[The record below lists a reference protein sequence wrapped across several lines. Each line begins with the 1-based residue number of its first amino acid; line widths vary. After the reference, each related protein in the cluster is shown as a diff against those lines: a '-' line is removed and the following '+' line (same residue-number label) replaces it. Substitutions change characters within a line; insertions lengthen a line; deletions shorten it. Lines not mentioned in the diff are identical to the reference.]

1 MTFDRRILNCWFI
14 LALNG
19 MQVRNQQ
26 CHPVLTPMRV
36 DDKEGAKDGVGHW
49 GGPGERDDERGD
61 LRGRHN
67 LRSAEQ
73 RETFEWSV

>member
-1 MTFDRRILNCWFI
+1 
-14 LALNG
+14 
-19 MQVRNQQ
+19 
-26 CHPVLTPMRV
+26 MRV

-73 RETFEWSV
+73 RETFEWPG